1 MGRSQHLPRLTN
13 RPGEPADD
21 TGCPILHVDM
31 DAFFVSVELRTRP
44 ELRGKPVVVGGVGGR
59 GVVSSASYEAR
70 KFGVRSAMPTGV
82 ARRLCPEAVFL
93 PTSHGVYGEV
103 SRDVMAIFAD
113 FTPQVEQLSVDEAF
127 LDVAGAIKLLGS
139 PAEIAQ
145 QIRRRVQAEQDI
157 TCSVGI
163 ASTKFVA
170 KLASSLCKPDGMLVV
185 PKDAILRFLHPL
197 PVGALWGV
205 GQRTEEVL
213 VRLGCK
219 TVGDV
224 AAMPLRGLQKAVG
237 AAAGAHLF
245 ELANGRDPRRVQT
258 EEHDKSIGSE
268 ETFDVDVTDHRRMHK
283 EILHLST
290 KVGER
295 LRTAGYTGRTVSIK
309 VRFADFKTITRSR
322 TLPGSTDSSHEIYA
336 TARGLYDA
344 LRLDRPRIRLI
355 GVRVEQIGDADG
367 MTEQLML
374 GEPDH
379 GWRDAEQAVDAA
391 AKRFGSGAIRPATL
405 VRRPPSPPE

>member
-1 MGRSQHLPRLTN
+1 MATK
-13 RPGEPADD
+13 PGEVGDD
-21 TGCPILHVDM
+21 TGCTILHVDM

-44 ELRGKPVVVGGVGGR
+44 ELRGKPVVVGGTGGR

-70 KFGVRSAMPTGV
+70 AFGVRSAMPTGV
-82 ARRLCPEAVFL
+82 ARRLCPNAVFL
-93 PTSHGVYGEV
+93 PVSHGAYGEV

-113 FTPQVEQLSVDEAF
+113 VTPMVEQLSVDEAF
-127 LDVAGAIKLLGS
+127 LDVTGAVRLLGP
-139 PAEIAQ
+139 PASIAE
-145 QIRRRVQAEQDI
+145 QIRRRVEAEQHI
-157 TCSVGI
+157 TCSVGV
-163 ASTKFVA
+163 ASTKFIA
-170 KLASSLCKPDGMLVV
+170 KLASSLCKPDGKLVV
-185 PKDAILRFLHPL
+185 PKNSILEFLHPL

-205 GQRTEEVL
+205 GQRTEEIL
-213 VRLGCK
+213 TRAGCK

-224 AAMPLRGLQKAVG
+224 AAMPLRTLQKTVG

-245 ELANGRDPRRVQT
+245 ELANGRDPRRVSV

-268 ETFDVDVTDHRRMHK
+268 ETFDIDVTDHRRMHK
-283 EILHLST
+283 EILHLAT

-295 LRTAGYTGRTVSIK
+295 LRSSGYSGRTVSIK

-322 TLPGSTDSSHEIYA
+322 TLHQSTDSGHEIYA

-344 LRLDRPRIRLI
+344 LRLDQPRIRLI
-355 GVRVEQIGDADG
+355 GVRVEHLGDGAG
-367 MTEQLML
+367 GSEQLMF
-374 GEPDH
+374 GDPDH

-405 VRRPPSPPE
+405 VPRKQAPNKSEPAT